1 MSVALKKTLITAAC
15 LATALTTASSALAL
29 EKGDW
34 IGRLGVSHISPD
46 SSSDPVPGIPGSGV
60 EADSST
66 SATFNIGY
74 MVTDKLAIDVLA
86 AWPFTHD
93 INGTGTI
100 AGLGKIGE
108 TKQLPPTVSLQYHFS
123 PKANFRPYVGVGVN
137 WTHFFDTE
145 AKGALTGAS
154 LRLHSSVGIA
164 GQLGAD
170 YDLNKDW
177 FMYGDVR
184 YMDIN
189 TDASLN
195 GGPEFEVE
203 IDPWIFAVGIGTTF

>member
-1 MSVALKKTLITAAC
+1 MSVSVKKTIITAAC
-15 LATALTTASSALAL
+15 LASALTTASSALAL
-29 EKGDW
+29 DQGDW
-34 IGRLGVSHISPD
+34 IGRIGVSYISPD
-46 SSSDPVPGIPGSGV
+46 SSSDAVPGIPGSGV
-60 EADSST
+60 EADSAA

-74 MVTDKLAIDVLA
+74 MMTDKLAIDVLL
-86 AWPFTHD
+86 AWPFSHD
-93 INGTGTI
+93 IKGTGTI
-100 AGLGKIGE
+100 ASLGTIGE

-123 PKANFRPYVGVGVN
+123 PKANFRPYVGVGLN

-154 LRLHSSVGIA
+154 LRLHSSVGLA
-164 GQLGAD
+164 AQLGAD

-177 FMYGDVR
+177 FVYGDVR

-203 IDPWIFAVGIGTTF
+203 IDPWVFAIGVGTTF